1 MTTTTQAPTGT
12 AIDRDVLLDVR
23 GLAVA
28 YRDAA
33 GEEVRLVDDVSF
45 TLRRGETLGLAGESG
60 CGKTTTALSLL
71 GLLPTNLYRAAGE
84 VTLNSERGVMHID
97 RRTDRGFRDLRWRNV
112 SIIFQGAMNALDP
125 VMRVSRQIE
134 EALRLHD
141 PDIDD
146 AGVRERTAELF
157 EYVGINPE
165 RARQYPHEFSGGMR
179 QRVMIALALACGP
192 ELIIGDEPTT
202 ALDVMMQAQI
212 LELLESLRDQFGLAM
227 ILITHD
233 LSVLAETCDRVAIM
247 YGGRFAEIGTVDELY
262 RHPQHPYTH
271 RLLGAFPAIG
281 GPRELAPPIPGVPPD
296 PSVRSAGC
304 RFEPRCH
311 MSTDRCAVEEPALVP
326 LGDGHAARCLFVPWE
341 SGALDRRSAGLAD
354 AGPPAGDAPGGPGPA
369 GEPPTWAETPG
380 GMAMPI
386 PDQPTG
392 DAQ

>member
-1 MTTTTQAPTGT
+1 MTSTTATPSGSET
-12 AIDRDVLLDVR
+12 DRDVLLDVR

-125 VMRVSRQIE
+125 VMRVSKQIE

-227 ILITHD
+227 ILIPM
-233 LSVLAETCDRVAIM
+233 TCRCWPRRATAS
-247 YGGRFAEIGTVDELY
+247 RSCTE
-262 RHPQHPYTH
+262 
-271 RLLGAFPAIG
+271 GASP
-281 GPRELAPPIPGVPPD
+281 
-296 PSVRSAGC
+296 RSARSTSSTVTPSIRTRTGCSARSPRSGARASSRPRSPGC
-304 RFEPRCH
+304 RPTRRCGRRGAA
-311 MSTDRCAVEEPALVP
+311 SSPA
-326 LGDGHAARCLFVPWE
+326 A
-341 SGALDRRSAGLAD
+341 
-354 AGPPAGDAPGGPGPA
+354 
-369 GEPPTWAETPG
+369 T
-380 GMAMPI
+380 
-386 PDQPTG
+386 
-392 DAQ
+392 